1 LVPPYTAAKKTGRG
15 SRGQQTTAAPA
26 HVGKAAG
33 RLWSTP
39 LASLRVSVAT
49 VAEATL
55 RVVVM
60 PSTQRWNPKEGER
73 NFSSGSAVLIR
84 NAVVAGLFFYSQA
97 LPTVRRW
104 RWEKSRWPG
113 DFCRQPWPM
122 AVQQHPRAHSVLG
135 LASAQSELALAMGL
149 DVPLLELACRRKIT
163 ERKGGDF
170 GKTTRQR
177 QKYPARESFA
187 GMREQ
192 CALCSGAVSTR
203 CTGERYWSTARALGR
218 KHTVAKYLAE
228 ELFARC
234 HGRAAASTHHR

>member
-1 LVPPYTAAKKTGRG
+1 VEHPISFSPCLGGSCGQGDVASRRHAEHTEMELEGWRAELQLGLGCVDPQRRGRW
-15 SRGQQTTAAPA
+15 P
-26 HVGKAAG
+26 
-33 RLWSTP
+33 
-39 LASLRVSVAT
+39 
-49 VAEATL
+49 
-55 RVVVM
+55 
-60 PSTQRWNPKEGER
+60 
-73 NFSSGSAVLIR
+73 
-84 NAVVAGLFFYSQA
+84 FFYSQA